1 MTHAFPTR
9 GSSDLRGVTGRE
21 LGMRHFAVQLIGGL
35 IMVDGGLAEMATGE
49 GKTITALLPAVTAAM
64 ARMPVH
70 VFTVNDYL
78 AERDAE
84 KLRPVYQR
92 FGLTLGAVIH
102 GQETPDRR
110 AVYRAAVVYGTKKE
124 NTFDYLPHTTPIGQP
139 TTTP

>member
-1 MTHAFPTR
+1 
-9 GSSDLRGVTGRE
+9 
-21 LGMRHFAVQLIGGL
+21 
-35 IMVDGGLAEMATGE
+35 
-49 GKTITALLPAVTAAM
+49 M

-102 GQETPDRR
+102 GQETPDLR
-110 AVYRAAVVYGTKKE
+110 AVYRADVVYGTNKE
-124 NTFDYLPHTTPIGQP
+124 ITFDYLRDQTALGEIGRAHVCTPVTNAHLVCRLQLVQKKIII
-139 TTTP
+139 THL

>member
-1 MTHAFPTR
+1 MRARRMR
-9 GSSDLRGVTGRE
+9 GGLSDAALIDECFALIREVTGRE

-78 AERDAE
+78 AERDAA

-92 FGLTLGAVIH
+92 FGLTLGAGIH
-102 GQETPDRR
+102 GPATPERR
-110 AVYRAAVVYGTKKE
+110 GPEERRVGKE
-124 NTFDYLPHTTPIGQP
+124 
-139 TTTP
+139 